1 MHMWRWPN
9 RVLAALAV
17 TVLLAAAGCSVTT
30 PGVPV
35 AASGGPHPALNRL
48 DTGTFPTDP
57 APPLGTAGSASEGS
71 LIEAR
76 RMAVNVAG
84 PWEVDPALVT
94 PTQLRATVFNTVAG
108 VALIEPMAGMASA
121 AQAHNF
127 INGFASDRQGMPELR
142 LMNAV
147 LRFADPASAAA
158 AAADMAAAAAAAN
171 QPDPGRATVQ
181 IPGRQDTRAA
191 IDSTNLSARDQ
202 HPITVVAFT
211 AHGAYVLCQ
220 TAQAHDIDA
229 ATALIAK
236 TLDLQAPLIDQFVP
250 TDPARFADL
259 PADPTGLLAHT
270 MPAPMWPDPQSAAPA
285 NPKIG
290 LYQPHGALHLQN
302 DPPSAAAAF
311 AAAGVPLMSYNHTS
325 VYKARDATA
334 AAQLA
339 ADLADAVIKSQPSA
353 APVDGVD
360 NMPTSRCV
368 QSAGTTSD
376 SPVRYSCFAPAGTYT
391 IEAHDADPRG
401 AREQTAAQYKMLV
414 AL

>member
-1 MHMWRWPN
+1 MWRRPN

-17 TVLLAAAGCSVTT
+17 TVPLAAAGCSVTT

-35 AASGGPHPALNRL
+35 AASDGPHPAINRL
-48 DTGTFPTDP
+48 DTGNFPTEP
-57 APPLGTAGSASEGS
+57 APPLRTAGSAPEGS

-76 RMAVNVAG
+76 RMADNVVG
-84 PWEVDPALVT
+84 PWEVDPALTT
-94 PTQLRATVFNTVAG
+94 PSPQRATVFNNVAG

-127 INGFASDRQGMPELR
+127 INGFASDRQDMSELR

-158 AAADMAAAAAAAN
+158 AAADMAAVAAAAD
-171 QPDPGRATVQ
+171 QPDPSRATVQ
-181 IPGRQDTRAA
+181 IPGHQNTRAVFY
-191 IDSTNLSARDQ
+191 STTLSTRDP
-202 HPITVVAFT
+202 HPMTGIAFT

-220 TAQAHDIDA
+220 TSQAADIDT
-229 ATALIAK
+229 ATELIAK
-236 TLDLQAPLIDQFVP
+236 TLDLQTLLIDQFVP
-250 TDPARFADL
+250 TDPTLFADL

-270 MPAPMWPDPQSAAPA
+270 MPAPMWPEPQTAAPA

-290 LYQPHGALHLQN
+290 VYQPHGALHLQN

-311 AAAGVPLMSYNHTS
+311 ATAGVALMSYNHTI
-325 VYKARDATA
+325 VYTARDAAA

-339 ADLADAVIKSQPSA
+339 ADLADAVIKQPSA
-353 APVDGVD
+353 GPVDGVD
-360 NMPTSRCV
+360 NIPSSRCV
-368 QSAGTTSD
+368 QSAGPTSN
-376 SPVRYSCFAPAGTYT
+376 SPVRYSCFAPAGIYT
-391 IEAHDADPRG
+391 IETHDADPRG

-414 AL
+414 AT